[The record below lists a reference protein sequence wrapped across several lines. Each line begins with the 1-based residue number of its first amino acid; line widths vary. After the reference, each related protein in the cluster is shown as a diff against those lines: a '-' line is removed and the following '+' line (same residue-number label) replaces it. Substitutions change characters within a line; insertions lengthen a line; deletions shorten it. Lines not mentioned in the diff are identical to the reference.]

1 MPPESGGPVAGE
13 RLSGKF
19 AVKGGG
25 GPSRSGGVACVVA
38 QIALASG
45 AVAFASNSAFRPATR
60 PAALASAKAML
71 TSGARSPLPLGAQS
85 KFSLVIKLFNLIFF
99 KIRKKLFLFL
109 TTGYV

>member
-45 AVAFASNSAFRPATR
+45 ARCLRLKVRVPTR
-60 PAALASAKAML
+60 NE
-71 TSGARSPLPLGAQS
+71 ARHPSFGVSHTHL
-85 KFSLVIKLFNLIFF
+85 
-99 KIRKKLFLFL
+99 
-109 TTGYV
+109 